1 MTRKKKKALCALAIL
16 VFLGCSLI
24 IFIIAADE
32 QSVMSSGLPAADRVR
47 LQDLVTQGPGKNK
60 HVELVDF
67 YFGKRFIYTTEL
79 VQFNEVYLPV
89 FPSEQSE
96 SASNLQVL
104 VWIRNDRNSNEPLLQ
119 STQELGRFVAQFNR
133 DPRSVMGVLRQPTD
147 RVRSLTADAYPGTNG
162 QSLQVLWARDF
173 PTQDSINAQ
182 WSICVA
188 CLVVAALFAVAYKRH
203 RGKSEDTQIG
213 LDVSPAE
220 AAAGKEVLVTIPGRQ
235 ETITVKIPP
244 GARDG
249 TRLRFKGK
257 GGSEE
262 IGEPSGDFYIL
273 LHVK

>member
-1 MTRKKKKALCALAIL
+1 MASKKKALYALAML
-16 VFLGCSLI
+16 VLLGCSLI
-24 IFIIAADE
+24 MFIIAANE
-32 QSVMSSGLPAADRVR
+32 QSVISSGMPAADRTR

-79 VQFNEVYLPV
+79 AQFNEVYLPV
-89 FPSEQSE
+89 FPSGQSE
-96 SASNLQVL
+96 SASNLQIL

-119 STQELGRFVAQFNR
+119 STQDLGRFVAQFNR
-133 DPRSVMGVLRQPTD
+133 DPRSVTGVLRQPTD
-147 RVRSLTADAYPGTNG
+147 RVRSLTAEAYPGTNR

-173 PTQDSINAQ
+173 PTQDSINVQ

-188 CLVVAALFAVAYKRH
+188 CLMVAAVCAVAYKRH
-203 RGKSEDTQIG
+203 RGKSEDIQIE
-213 LDVSPAE
+213 LDVTAAE

-235 ETITVKIPP
+235 EAITVKIPP
-244 GARDG
+244 GIRDG

-262 IGEPSGDFYIL
+262 IGEPSGGFYIL